1 MKLLHVSAPGA
12 VLRESTITK
21 EHKSI
26 TTQLACCIV
35 LCCIVLYSTAV
46 PKCGTVR
53 YLSLIV
59 LCFIAFYCLHLLA
72 DTLNSATCLKMYTW
86 V

>member
-1 MKLLHVSAPGA
+1 MTIMKLLHVSAPGA

-21 EHKSI
+21 EHRSI
-26 TTQLACCIV
+26 TPQLA
-35 LCCIVLYSTAV
+35 CCIVLYSTAV